1 MKKTEGQ
8 QLNFNFQK
16 STHELI
22 PEDITLDELL
32 YVLNNHS
39 DSDLARR
46 YYFERLNI
54 KRKQKYP

>member
-1 MKKTEGQ
+1 MKNTSGQ

-16 STHELI
+16 SALDMM

-39 DSDLARR
+39 DSELARC
-46 YYFERLNI
+46 YYFKKI
-54 KRKQKYP
+54 KEKRNRK

>member
-1 MKKTEGQ
+1 MLKTYGQ
-8 QLNFNFQK
+8 QLNLDFQK

-32 YVLNNHS
+32 YVLKYHS

-46 YYFERLNI
+46 YYFEQI
-54 KRKQKYP
+54 SMKRKKR

>member
-1 MKKTEGQ
+1 MLKSHGQ
-8 QLNFNFQK
+8 QLCFNFQK
-16 STHELI
+16 STQDLI

-46 YYFERLNI
+46 YYFEQLNM
-54 KRKQKYP
+54 KRKNN

>member
-1 MKKTEGQ
+1 MLKSHGQ
-8 QLNFNFQK
+8 QLCFNFHK

-32 YVLNNHS
+32 NVLNNHS

-46 YYFERLNI
+46 YYFEQI
-54 KRKQKYP
+54 SMKRKKR

>member
-32 YVLNNHS
+32 YVLKNHS

-46 YYFERLNI
+46 YYFEQI
-54 KRKQKYP
+54 SMKRKKR

>member
-1 MKKTEGQ
+1 MNKSEGQ

-16 STHELI
+16 STQDLI

-32 YVLNNHS
+32 YVLKNHS

-46 YYFERLNI
+46 YYFEQI
-54 KRKQKYP
+54 SMKRKKK